1 MPDLLERL
9 ESALTDRYAV
19 EREIGRGGMAT
30 VYLAEDLK
38 HGRQVAIKVL
48 HPELASALG
57 PERFLR
63 EIQITARL
71 QHPNILVLLDS
82 GEVDGLLY
90 YVMPYVEGESLREL
104 LERDTQLPLDEA
116 LRITREVADGLDY
129 AHGQSVIHRDIKPA
143 NILLSG
149 GHAVIADFGVAGA
162 VEEAGGARITRT
174 GMAVGTPAYMSPEQG
189 GGGGVNERS
198 DVYALGC
205 VLYEML
211 AGQPPLTGIT
221 PQATRARR
229 LNETPSPLRIVR
241 GSVPPQV
248 DDILCRALE
257 PVPADRYATAGQ
269 LAAVLTEAIEGGD
282 VTRAPNRGSKRP
294 KALAAGA
301 LVLAVLAAIWLL
313 PDRGVETENDR
324 VVVAAFD
331 NQTGDASLDL
341 VGRMAQDWITQ
352 SLARA
357 GVVEVVPTT
366 TALKSHLYVASLA
379 GTREGSDPIR
389 LLAEETD
396 AGTVVSGAFYRRGDT
411 IQFQA
416 QITDAFDGRVLVAL
430 DPVSS
435 PIADPLEAV
444 NLVGRR
450 VTGYLA
456 NRADPRVARE
466 QAETSRPP
474 VYEAYQEMA
483 QGLEVFIRAEFGASI
498 PYFLR
503 AAALDSTYAAPRD
516 MAAAAYMNTGRWVQ
530 ADSICQE
537 LNQTR
542 GRLSVIGRQ
551 SLDWKLARL
560 RGDPWGALEIARET
574 IELSSGS
581 EWRWITG
588 WMAMTLNRPAETL
601 EVLEPVDPERGFM
614 RGFPYYYL
622 MLAAA
627 HHSLGDHEHELELA
641 SRGNEQYPD
650 LRSLVY
656 EVRALAALGRVEQLL
671 EMLDQSFNIMA
682 VSPSGWTPDHI
693 MIAAASEL
701 RAHGFDAGVGPALD
715 RAIAWHEEL
724 PPDQAATADHRF
736 GYALSLYESER
747 WDEAD
752 ALFKELSAEFPTSV
766 TYRGYV
772 GVTAARRGDVEAA
785 NEIDAQLLT
794 IDGPYLQ
801 GFNTYWRSRI
811 AAVLGDRERAV
822 SLLREALA
830 AGQRQFGASQ
840 YWIHAVMDFESLV
853 DYAPFQELVR
863 PKG

>member
-9 ESALTDRYAV
+9 ETALTDRYAV

-63 EIQITARL
+63 EIRITARL

-82 GEVDGLLY
+82 GEADGLLY

-129 AHGQSVIHRDIKPA
+129 AHGQGVIHRDIKPA

-162 VEEAGGARITRT
+162 VEEAGGARITQT

-248 DDILCRALE
+248 DEILCRALE

-269 LAAVLTEAIEGGD
+269 FAEVLAEAIEGGD
-282 VTRAPNRGSKRP
+282 VTRAPNRWSKRP

-474 VYEAYQEMA
+474 VYEAYQEVA
-483 QGLEVFIRAEFGASI
+483 QGLELFIRAEFHASI

-503 AAALDSTYAAPRD
+503 AAALDSTYASPRN
-516 MAAAAYMNTGRWVQ
+516 MAAAAYMNAGRWAL

-542 GRLSVIGRQ
+542 GRLSVIERQ

-581 EWRWITG
+581 EWRWITS
-588 WMAMTLNRPAETL
+588 WMALAVNRPAEAV

-671 EMLDQSFNIMA
+671 DILDQSFNIMA

-724 PPDQAATADHRF
+724 PPDQAAATDHRF
-736 GYALSLYESER
+736 GYALSLYESKR

-853 DYAPFQELVR
+853 DYPPFQELVR